1 MAPARQLG
9 WLVACAIGI
18 GAAAT
23 ATAGT
28 CYVVLDRNDTV
39 IFRDVTPP
47 FDLSETKSPERAAMR
62 QRGEHLLVA
71 DFDKCEPAGFIS
83 PTTGGTTASVE
94 DIVTQLKPAI
104 APSVGSRQGTAAAKG
119 APAAAAAYGKGK

>member
-1 MAPARQLG
+1 MTSARHLD

-18 GAAAT
+18 GLAGT

-28 CYVVLDRNDTV
+28 CYVVLDRTDTV

-47 FDLSETKSPERAAMR
+47 FDLSDGKSPERAAMR
-62 QRGEHLLVA
+62 QRGEHLLIA
-71 DFDKCEPAGFIS
+71 DFDKCEPAGYIS
-83 PTTGGTTASVE
+83 PTTGGTTASVD

-104 APSVGSRQGTAAAKG
+104 APSMGSRQGNAAKAAPG
-119 APAAAAAYGKGK
+119 AAPAARAAGK

>member
-1 MAPARQLG
+1 MTSARQLL
-9 WLVACAIGI
+9 WLVACAIGA
-18 GAAAT
+18 GTAGG

-28 CYVVLDRNDTV
+28 CYVVLDRTDAV

-47 FDLSETKSPERAAMR
+47 FDLSDAKSPERAAMR
-62 QRGEHLLVA
+62 KRGEHMLVA

-83 PTTGGTTASVE
+83 PTTGGTTASVD

-104 APSVGSRQGTAAAKG
+104 APSVGSRQGMAS
-119 APAAAAAYGKGK
+119 APAAPAKSGGK